1 MKHVVDWIR
10 TCRNFVELCKAGY
23 YDGTTFHVHI
33 TTCPTFVIAKNRFP
47 FITLCNVG
55 KCYDGDKYV
64 Y

>member
-1 MKHVVDWIR
+1 MWLIGLGHVGILSNYARQDIMMAPLSMY
-10 TCRNFVELCKAGY
+10 N
-23 YDGTTFHVHI
+23 I
-33 TTCPTFVIAKNRFP
+33 TTCPIFVIAKNRFP